1 VLAFLAP
8 LAIAACED
16 TSSRL
21 VEPEAAPPPIRAYVT
36 PEVAAQLTPE
46 GRFRIDDPPLPTEA
60 PTIDARRAGEQA
72 LAYVRTLAPHF
83 GQDWERGH
91 GGPIDY
97 ARLAV
102 DPRIFLAASPY
113 GPIPEGSFH
122 SAYRRAWGPFYIVRL
137 TSGGEPAIVV
147 AVSVFNTDVTVER
160 GRAIASPF
168 GGNEFFASGIPA
180 DPERAAVV
188 SPEQAVHDVGRRLDV
203 RVVRSPA
210 LVGLGH
216 HERQWSP
223 VAPLW
228 RLWLDREVAVR
239 GRKQGAARRSREI
252 YIGHHGRFFL
262 PTGEQPATQRSWF
275 MTGPPWPGPTVP
287 VEIPVNPGSVVRYE
301 EVVPE
306 TDQW

>member
-1 VLAFLAP
+1 MLAFIAP

-46 GRFRIDDPPLPTEA
+46 GRFRIEDPPLPTEA

-72 LAYVRTLAPHF
+72 LAYVRTWAPHF

-97 ARLAV
+97 ARLTV

-137 TSGGEPAIVV
+137 TSGGKPAVVV

-160 GRAIASPF
+160 GRVIESPF
-168 GGNEFFASGIPA
+168 GGNEFFASGLPP
-180 DPERAAVV
+180 DLSRAAVLA
-188 SPEQAVHDVGRRLDV
+188 PEQAVYGVGQKMGV
-203 RVVRSPA
+203 RVIRTPVLMGR
-210 LVGLGH
+210 GH
-216 HERQWSP
+216 DRQWTP

-228 RLWLDREVAVR
+228 RLSLDREVAVR

-252 YIGHHGRFFL
+252 YIGHHGRLFL
-262 PTGEQPATQRSWF
+262 PTREQPATQRSWF
-275 MTGPPWPGPTVP
+275 MVGPPWPGPTVP
-287 VEIPVNPGSVVRYE
+287 VEIPVRPGSVVHYE

-306 TDQW
+306 TNQG